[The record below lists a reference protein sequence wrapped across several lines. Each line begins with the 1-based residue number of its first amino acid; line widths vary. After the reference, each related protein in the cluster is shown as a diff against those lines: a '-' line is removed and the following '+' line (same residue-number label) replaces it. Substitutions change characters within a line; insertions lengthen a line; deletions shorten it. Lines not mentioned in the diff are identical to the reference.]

1 MTAEQVCRLECLKL
15 AVVSAD
21 DQRVSP
27 QKIVAA
33 AKAFF
38 EFVSEKHPPVLGVV
52 QPIRGD
58 A

>member
-15 AVVSAD
+15 AIVGTE
-21 DQRVSP
+21 DQRASP

-38 EFVSEKHPPVLGVV
+38 EFVSEKHAPVLGVV

>member
-15 AVVSAD
+15 AIVSTD
-21 DQRVSP
+21 DQRVPP

-38 EFVSEKHPPVLGVV
+38 EFVSEKQPPMLRVV
-52 QPIRGD
+52 HPIRGD